1 MNLFRNI
8 RGNIECVFHE
18 TENQAIACS
27 ATPEGRRQGL
37 RNVAVVC
44 LTAALGMTARF
55 YGMNVLPIFEPLGS
69 SLIERRLFW
78 VGSILLTQLLFPILV
93 VKFVMR
99 ERLRDYGLN
108 CRLAMSE
115 LPMYLGL
122 LVFVLG
128 LVWLCSGLP
137 SFQAKYPLFL
147 PSAGK
152 SFWLQFWLWE
162 VVYLLSFIAVEFFF
176 RGFLIHGLKQR
187 FGFSAVFVAMMPY
200 CQVHFGKPLLETL
213 GSIVAGVALGFFSL
227 KSRSI
232 LPGVIVHAGVA
243 LGMDLAV
250 LWRKGLLF

>member
-1 MNLFRNI
+1 
-8 RGNIECVFHE
+8 
-18 TENQAIACS
+18 
-27 ATPEGRRQGL
+27 
-37 RNVAVVC
+37 
-44 LTAALGMTARF
+44 MTARF

>member
-1 MNLFRNI
+1 MEFLIKI
-8 RGNIECVFHE
+8 RHSIERVVRE
-18 TENQAIACS
+18 TEDLALAFS
-27 ATPEGRRQGL
+27 ATPEGGHSV
-37 RNVAVVC
+37 RNAAVVC
-44 LTAALGMTARF
+44 LTAALGMTVWFYAAR
-55 YGMNVLPIFEPLGS
+55 VLPSFVPSCSTAMGRSMI
-69 SLIERRLFW
+69 W
-78 VGSILLTQLLFPILV
+78 AGSILLGQLFIPILV

-152 SFWLQFWLWE
+152 GFWLQFWLWE